1 MLFNIDDEKLFK
13 EYFNLEQDSNN
24 TQILNPKEGLILGN
38 MSYDMYKPYKN
49 YKPRELVACS
59 EQDKLLL
66 RIRELAF
73 AVNDLNLHL
82 DVNPE
87 DKETFCLFKLYV
99 EELNRLQKVYSEKYE
114 VLEINDDLKDCYT
127 WYKNP
132 WPWEVDS
139 NV

>member
-82 DVNPE
+82 DVFPE
-87 DKETFCLFKLYV
+87 DCQTYNLFKTYAN
-99 EELNRLQKVYSEKYE
+99 ELNRLIKEYSDKYE
-114 VLEINDDLKDCYT
+114 VLELNNDLKGKYT
-127 WYKNP
+127 WYIGK
-132 WPWEVDS
+132 WPWEGN